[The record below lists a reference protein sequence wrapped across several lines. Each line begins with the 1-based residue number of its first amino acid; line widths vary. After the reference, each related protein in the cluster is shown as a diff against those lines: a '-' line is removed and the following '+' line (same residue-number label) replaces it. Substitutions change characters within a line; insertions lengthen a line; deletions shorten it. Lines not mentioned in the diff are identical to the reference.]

1 MIIKDVILAKTSM
14 QISSI
19 LETVFVTLYLKNIYG
34 RSIGDNTFYFQSSV
48 DAFDLMR
55 ELEDKLEDKT
65 AIRKGKN
72 ISYVLRDIVVKIRIE
87 GNRLVAIGHGEKDD
101 NWVGLVW

>member
-34 RSIGDNTFYFQSSV
+34 RSIGDHTFYFKSSTE
-48 DAFDLMR
+48 AFHLMR
-55 ELEDKLEDKT
+55 ELEDALEDKT
-65 AIRKGKN
+65 ARRKGKN
-72 ISYVLRDIVVKIRIE
+72 ISFVLRDIVVKIQIE
-87 GNRLVAIGHGEKDD
+87 DNRLVAIGHGEKDD
-101 NWVGLVW
+101 TWVGLTW